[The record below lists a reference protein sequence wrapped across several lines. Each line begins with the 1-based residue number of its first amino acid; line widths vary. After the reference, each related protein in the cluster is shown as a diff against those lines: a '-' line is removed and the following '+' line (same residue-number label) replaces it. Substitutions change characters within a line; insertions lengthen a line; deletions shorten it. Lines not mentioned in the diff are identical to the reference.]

1 MVGNI
6 RRGFPHVFFS
16 LSGDFKMIQRHELVF
31 TFPSVQADDE
41 IAAVLVVMYWHLSI
55 SEGEQES
62 GNSLSSFELS

>member
-6 RRGFPHVFFS
+6 CRGFPHVFFS
-16 LSGDFKMIQRHELVF
+16 LSGDFIQRHELVF

-55 SEGEQES
+55 SVGEQEA